1 MFDDSRPSIVR
12 ISDIEQVNELRA
24 YLGRLNLVRPLAVAT
39 PQRGC
44 DEPVPSAERLTA
56 RGFDVA
62 IVEPGS
68 ARERLNER
76 LPRELEIRRGGLRLF
91 SSAGGLEAPDFTSRY
106 CFFDP
111 GRPGVFARVI
121 EQNVAAILA
130 AEPGSGAGPAES
142 WRADGAGLAGAEPA
156 SVAGAKPASGTAAGK
171 GVADQAPRLN
181 ASQRFSPGTL
191 TLVEDEVALDAL
203 AAYILDEGRRD
214 SVVVV
219 SKAGQQEQP
228 FVDCE
233 ELARRLEETAA
244 VAYVPL
250 TSLTWRLSS
259 YLSGEGVYGG
269 AARLYPPGGEAATF
283 DDRYLYRMY
292 DRDAGP
298 RVIDR
303 VVADAMDLAV
313 YDYAGEVRENNELR
327 AATVR
332 VQQVL
337 PTASCALGTLG
348 GGAYCSVFVAEVERL
363 FGIEGLRADCVFV
376 DGMELE
382 GKLDPR
388 RRTLVEFAEP
398 LRRTAGDALRGY
410 RDGMTV
416 LARVAAVLERQCS
429 LELFPGFAVTVDA
442 ADVAGAEVRPDD
454 VLSVGQVVCAYVA
467 ECGEKPSGWLLSLA
481 DADEAPTAVA
491 PSLLVGGPSWL
502 APEDLALP
510 GAPSAAALSDAG
522 LRDRPFDETGNAA
535 PDEMIPSD
543 AGPNAARVITGV
555 YRELVRER
563 TRSAEFG
570 QRVEKL
576 SSKLASTKRSLLAA
590 KTRGGDSTA
599 RRYRAP
605 HYAFASDDDRLVYEG
620 RRMDYWVYDAW
631 CAYLGASE
639 RTVHLLPQWG
649 YASGFFSS
657 LEEVDVPLSKV
668 LRCMVD
674 VLCGRSDRRSAHRLR
689 TGSGGDDPVRRTAA
703 GDIIWRAYV
712 EVGSPQAARLH
723 YARDAGGCITFF
735 SVRNHD
741 DMRT

>member
-24 YLGRLNLVRPLAVAT
+24 YLGHLNLLRPLAVAT

-68 ARERLNER
+68 VRERLNER

-106 CFFDP
+106 CFFDS

-142 WRADGAGLAGAEPA
+142 WRADGAGPAASESAGAE
-156 SVAGAKPASGTAAGK
+156 GARPASGAAAGK
-171 GVADQAPRLN
+171 DAADPAPQLS

-203 AAYILDEGRRD
+203 ATYILDEERRD

-219 SKAGQQEQP
+219 SKAGLQEQP

-313 YDYAGEVRENNELR
+313 YDYAGEVRENNELL
-327 AATVR
+327 AATVH

-348 GGAYCSVFVAEVERL
+348 GGSYCSVFVAEVERL
-363 FGIEGLRADCVFV
+363 FGIEGLRADRVFV

-398 LRRTAGDALRGY
+398 LRRTTVDALRGY
-410 RDGMTV
+410 RGAMTV
-416 LARVAAVLERQCS
+416 LARVAAVSERQCS
-429 LELFPGFAVTVDA
+429 LELFPGFAVAVDA

-467 ECGEKPSGWLLSLA
+467 ECGEGPSDWLLSLV
-481 DADEAPTAVA
+481 DADDTPTAVA
-491 PSLLVGGPSWL
+491 PSLLAGGPSWL
-502 APEDLALP
+502 TPEDLALP
-510 GAPSAAALSDAG
+510 ATPPPAVLSDAG
-522 LRDRPFDETGNAA
+522 LRERPFGEAEDAA
-535 PDEMIPSD
+535 LDEMVPSD
-543 AGPNAARVITGV
+543 AGSNAARVITGV

-563 TRSAEFG
+563 ARSAKLG
-570 QRVEKL
+570 RQVEDL
-576 SSKLASTKRSLLAA
+576 ERKLASAQHNLLTA
-590 KTRGGDSTA
+590 KSGGGAYAA
-599 RRYRAP
+599 RRYRASR
-605 HYAFASDDDRLVYEG
+605 HAFASDDDRLAYEG
-620 RRMDYWVYDAW
+620 RRMDYWVYDTW
-631 CAYLGASE
+631 CAHLEASE
-639 RTVHLLPQWG
+639 RAAKSLPQWE
-649 YASGFFSS
+649 YSSWFFLS
-657 LEEVDVPLSKV
+657 LEDVDVPLGKV
-668 LRCMVD
+668 LRCMVN

-723 YARDAGGCITFF
+723 YARDASGCITFF

>member
-1 MFDDSRPSIVR
+1 M
-12 ISDIEQVNELRA
+12 
-24 YLGRLNLVRPLAVAT
+24 
-39 PQRGC
+39 
-44 DEPVPSAERLTA
+44 
-56 RGFDVA
+56 
-62 IVEPGS
+62 
-68 ARERLNER
+68 
-76 LPRELEIRRGGLRLF
+76 
-91 SSAGGLEAPDFTSRY
+91 
-106 CFFDP
+106 
-111 GRPGVFARVI
+111 
-121 EQNVAAILA
+121 
-130 AEPGSGAGPAES
+130 
-142 WRADGAGLAGAEPA
+142 
-156 SVAGAKPASGTAAGK
+156 
-171 GVADQAPRLN
+171 
-181 ASQRFSPGTL
+181 
-191 TLVEDEVALDAL
+191 
-203 AAYILDEGRRD
+203 
-214 SVVVV
+214 
-219 SKAGQQEQP
+219 
-228 FVDCE
+228 
-233 ELARRLEETAA
+233 
-244 VAYVPL
+244 AYVPL

-348 GGAYCSVFVAEVERL
+348 GGSYCSVFVAEVERL
-363 FGIEGLRADCVFV
+363 FGIEGLRADRVFV

-398 LRRTAGDALRGY
+398 LRRTTVDALRGY
-410 RDGMTV
+410 RGAMTV
-416 LARVAAVLERQCS
+416 LARVAAVSERQCS
-429 LELFPGFAVTVDA
+429 LELFPGFAVAVDA

-467 ECGEKPSGWLLSLA
+467 ECGEGPSDWLLSLV
-481 DADEAPTAVA
+481 DADGTPTAVA
-491 PSLLVGGPSWL
+491 PSLLAGGPSWL
-502 APEDLALP
+502 TPEDLVLP
-510 GAPSAAALSDAG
+510 ATPPPAVLSDAG
-522 LRDRPFDETGNAA
+522 LRERPFGEAEDAA
-535 PDEMIPSD
+535 LDEMVPSD
-543 AGPNAARVITGV
+543 AGSNAARVITGV

-563 TRSAEFG
+563 ARSAKLG
-570 QRVEKL
+570 RQVEDL
-576 SSKLASTKRSLLAA
+576 ERKLASAQHNLLTAKSGGGAYAA
-590 KTRGGDSTA
+590 RH
-599 RRYRAP
+599 YRASR
-605 HYAFASDDDRLVYEG
+605 HAFASDDDRLAYEG
-620 RRMDYWVYDAW
+620 RRMDYWVYDTW
-631 CAYLGASE
+631 CAHLEASE
-639 RTVHLLPQWG
+639 RAAKSLPQWE
-649 YASGFFSS
+649 YSSWFFLS
-657 LEEVDVPLSKV
+657 LEEVDVPLGKV
-668 LRCMVD
+668 LRCMVN

-723 YARDAGGCITFF
+723 YARDASGCITFF

>member
-1 MFDDSRPSIVR
+1 MFDDPRPSTMR
-12 ISDIEQVNELRA
+12 INDIEQVNRLLE
-24 YLGRLNLVRPLAVAT
+24 YLGCPSRQRPLVVTT
-39 PQRGC
+39 PKWGH
-44 DEPVPSAERLTA
+44 DEPVASVKRLVS

-62 IVEPGS
+62 IVESMSVLTG
-68 ARERLNER
+68 LNER
-76 LPRELEIRRGGLRLF
+76 LPYELRIRQGGVLLL
-91 SSAGGLEAPDFTSRY
+91 SSEGGIGTSGLTSRY

-111 GRPGVFARVI
+111 GKPDIFTRALRHDVDEI
-121 EQNVAAILA
+121 MAAKSA
-130 AEPGSGAGPAES
+130 SSVHPAK
-142 WRADGAGLAGAEPA
+142 AGLAGAA
-156 SVAGAKPASGTAAGK
+156 DMGATFRAQAGRAVAVRT
-171 GVADQAPRLN
+171 PRLN

-191 TLVEDEVALDAL
+191 ALVEDEVALDAL
-203 AAYILDEGRRD
+203 ATYILDEERRD
-214 SVVVV
+214 SVIVV

-313 YDYAGEVRENNELR
+313 YDYAGEVRENNELL
-327 AATVR
+327 AATVH

-348 GGAYCSVFVAEVERL
+348 GGSYCSVFVAEVERL
-363 FGIEGLRADCVFV
+363 FGIEGLRADRVFV

-398 LRRTAGDALRGY
+398 LRRTAEDALRGY
-410 RDGMTV
+410 RGGMTV
-416 LARVAAVLERQCS
+416 LARVAAVSERQCS
-429 LELFPGFAVTVDA
+429 LELFPGFAVSVGA

-467 ECGEKPSGWLLSLA
+467 ECGEEPSDWLLSLV
-481 DADEAPTAVA
+481 DADDTPTAVA
-491 PSLLVGGPSWL
+491 PSLLAGGPSWL
-502 APEDLALP
+502 TPEDLALP
-510 GAPSAAALSDAG
+510 VAPPAEGAPGAGDTGCALDGIDDAARA
-522 LRDRPFDETGNAA
+522 
-535 PDEMIPSD
+535 EMVPSD

-555 YRELVRER
+555 YRELLRER
-563 TRSAEFG
+563 SRAAELER
-570 QRVEKL
+570 QAEKL
-576 SSKLASTKRSLLAA
+576 DRKLAFTRRSLLAA
-590 KTRGGDSTA
+590 KTREGGGAA
-599 RRYRAP
+599 RRYRASR
-605 HYAFASDDDRLVYEG
+605 YAFASDDDRLAYEG
-620 RRMDYWVYDAW
+620 RRMDFWVYDAW
-631 CAYLGASE
+631 CACLGASE
-639 RTVHLLPQWG
+639 RAAKPLPRWE
-649 YASGFFSS
+649 YSSWFFSS

-668 LRCMVD
+668 LRCMVN

-703 GDIIWRAYV
+703 GDAIWRAYV

>member
-39 PQRGC
+39 PQWGC

-62 IVEPGS
+62 IVEPRF

-106 CFFDP
+106 CFFDS

-142 WRADGAGLAGAEPA
+142 WRADGAGLAWAEPA

-171 GVADQAPRLN
+171 GVADQAPQLN

-203 AAYILDEGRRD
+203 ATYILDEERRD

-219 SKAGQQEQP
+219 SKAGLQEQP

-259 YLSGEGVYGG
+259 YLPGGGVYGG
-269 AARLYPPGGEAATF
+269 AARLYPPGGEAAAF

-303 VVADAMDLAV
+303 AAADAMGLAV

-327 AATVR
+327 SASVR
-332 VQQVL
+332 VRSVL
-337 PTASCALGTLG
+337 PTASCALGKLG
-348 GGAYCSVFVAEVERL
+348 AGAYCSVYVAEVEKL
-363 FGIEGLRADCVFV
+363 FGLEGLRADRVFV

-382 GKLDPR
+382 GMLDPR
-388 RRTLVEFAEP
+388 RCTLVDFAEP
-398 LRRTAGDALRGY
+398 LRRSARDAVRGY
-410 RDGMTV
+410 RSGMTV
-416 LARVAAVLERQCS
+416 LARVAAVSERKCA
-429 LELFPGFAVTVDA
+429 LELFPGFAVTVEA

-454 VLSVGQVVCAYVA
+454 VLSTGQVVCAYVA
-467 ECGEKPSGWLLSLA
+467 ECGETPSDWLLSLV
-481 DADEAPTAVA
+481 DADEGPTAAA
-491 PSLLVGGPSWL
+491 PSLLVGGPGWL
-502 APEDLALP
+502 APADLTLPVAPAVADRAGVGAQDHAQDEAGNEAL
-510 GAPSAAALSDAG
+510 A
-522 LRDRPFDETGNAA
+522 
-535 PDEMIPSD
+535 EMIPPD

-563 TRSAEFG
+563 ARSAGLER
-570 QRVEKL
+570 QAEKL
-576 SSKLASTKRSLLAA
+576 ERKLASAQHNLLTA
-590 KTRGGDSTA
+590 KSGGGAYAA
-599 RRYRAP
+599 RRYRASR
-605 HYAFASDDDRLVYEG
+605 HAFASDDDRLAYEG
-620 RRMDYWVYDAW
+620 RRMDYWVYDTW
-631 CAYLGASE
+631 CAHLEASE
-639 RTVHLLPQWG
+639 RAAKSLPQWE
-649 YASGFFSS
+649 YSSWFFLS
-657 LEEVDVPLSKV
+657 LEEVDVPLGKV
-668 LRCMVD
+668 LRCMVN

-723 YARDAGGCITFF
+723 YARDASGCITFF